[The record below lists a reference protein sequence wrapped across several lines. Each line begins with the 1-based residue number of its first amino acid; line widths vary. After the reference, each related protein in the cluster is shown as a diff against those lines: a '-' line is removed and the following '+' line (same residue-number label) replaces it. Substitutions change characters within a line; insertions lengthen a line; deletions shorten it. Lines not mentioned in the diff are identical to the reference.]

1 MQAEYSLR
9 MPWSTRELAELAGT
23 TVNTVRHYHRLGLL
37 EVPER
42 RFNGYKQYGVAE
54 LVCLLR
60 IRRLAELGVPLS
72 QIAERTAGG
81 NLSPESLQ
89 TVDDELA
96 GRIEQLQQARADIA
110 AILQGSAPA
119 DAPRGFEAVASRLS
133 DADSSMIH
141 MYTKLY
147 DQETLADL
155 ARMVENDDVAVEQEF
170 NVLELDADEATRQ
183 RIAEGMAPALAKNM
197 VEFPWLHDPAKR
209 LPKGGPATA
218 ATFIEAVRELYN
230 PTQLDVMRRA
240 NDLAQQLYERMTADA
255 SATPE
260 TDASPSASV
269 DDDDVR

>member
-1 MQAEYSLR
+1 MQAEYPLR
-9 MPWSTRELAELAGT
+9 MPWSTRALAELAGT

-37 EVPER
+37 PVPER
-42 RFNGYKQYGVAE
+42 RFNGYKQYGVTE

-72 QIAERTAGG
+72 QIAETTAGG
-81 NLSPESLQ
+81 NLSPESLEA
-89 TVDDELA
+89 VDDELA

-147 DQETLADL
+147 DDETLADL
-155 ARMVENDDVAVEQEF
+155 ARMVQNDDVEVEQEF

-183 RIAEGMAPALAKNM
+183 RIAEGMAPALAQNL
-197 VEFPWLHDPAKR
+197 VDYPWLQDPAKR
-209 LPKGGPATA
+209 LPKGGPGTA

-230 PTQLDVMRRA
+230 PAQLDVMRRA
-240 NDLAQQLYERMTADA
+240 NELAQELYQALRTDA
-255 SATPE
+255 SATPGA
-260 TDASPSASV
+260 DASASAPK
-269 DDDDVR
+269 DDDEVR